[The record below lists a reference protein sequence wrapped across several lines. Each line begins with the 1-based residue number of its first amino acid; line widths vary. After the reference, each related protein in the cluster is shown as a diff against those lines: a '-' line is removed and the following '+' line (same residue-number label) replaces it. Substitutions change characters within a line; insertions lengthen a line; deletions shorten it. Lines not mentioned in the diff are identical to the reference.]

1 MKPQNHKERNIAFLK
16 FILLFTITCSLIVM
30 AVFFGTRLP
39 TEENA
44 YLREKMQILE
54 RNAHAE
60 RQFARRMEDVKNLLD
75 SMDLPNVNVDFMQH
89 IISTELADIQ
99 SGVPASDS
107 SYRKDMYSNILQTY
121 LELKT
126 AKQSLIKMK
135 DVEMSIDEYSKLV
148 DQYNEELKQA
158 QRDLDICRQL
168 SRN

>member
-1 MKPQNHKERNIAFLK
+1 
-16 FILLFTITCSLIVM
+16 
-30 AVFFGTRLP
+30 
-39 TEENA
+39 
-44 YLREKMQILE
+44 
-54 RNAHAE
+54 
-60 RQFARRMEDVKNLLD
+60 MEDVKNLLD
-75 SMDLPNVNVDFMQH
+75 SMDLPNVNVDYMQQ

-99 SGVPASDS
+99 SEVPASDS

-135 DVEMSIDEYSKLV
+135 DVEMSIEEYSQLV
-148 DQYNEELKQA
+148 ERYNEELRQA